1 MVRGMCTCVRLP
13 WFVALALLLL
23 PPSSRAQ
30 SAPATFKVGF
40 YNIQS
45 GKGEPGLPGR
55 ATPFVDSGNCTDA
68 TQPLNAWG
76 TGFIQQHLA
85 GSLGADPRVVAL
97 GLTEAWST
105 VCGSPENVRLALG
118 WKART
123 SERNGLAMV
132 ARYGFAGGQE
142 WQQLDTTMNANPA
155 DTMWVLRVPVCLDAA
170 CSQSMNVFVTHWLGS
185 GTDPAAVYE
194 SQSQAT
200 IAFMA
205 RTAGSAPHLLLGDL
219 NVWEGAAKI
228 CEQVPI
234 PAGLQKLR
242 DAGYVDAWP
251 LLHGSAEGFSGMLNR
266 ANCGSPVGYAWKR
279 IDYTWSPAGF
289 LPASISRFGVVTA
302 GDAAPS
308 DHYGLVTEFPLPA
321 AAAATDT
328 RAPLV
333 SLVSPIDGLSISSG
347 PVSIAFTATDDVG
360 VTRAE
365 ILEDGV
371 VAHSLLPGQTT
382 VTCSHLGTVDG
393 THTVQARA
401 FDAAGNSGASTSNRV
416 IVSTSSGQPVSSATG
431 EIVLYA
437 KNASLVAGAWQRVA
451 DAQAAGGVRLWNP
464 DAGAAKLASALAAPA
479 NYFELTFNAEAG
491 RAYRLWL
498 RGKAD
503 LDSWSNDSVYVQFS
517 GAASTAG
524 APVFR
529 IGTTEATWVGIEDC
543 SGCGL
548 QGWGWQ
554 DNGYGTG
561 VLGPLVAFAASGPQT
576 LRIQQREDGISL
588 DQIVLS
594 PSLYLTSAPGA
605 TKQDGLIL
613 PLTDTTPQ
621 PPPAPS
627 PTPLP
632 SGDVLVTAAALTKLS
647 GTWKSIADPSA
658 AGGVS
663 FGTADLGAAK
673 VTAPLAG
680 PLDYVELTFNAEAGR
695 PYRLWARGRA
705 DRDSWA
711 NDSVYVQFSGSLDA
725 AAKPVARIGTTDAY
739 TVNLED
745 ASGAGVS
752 GWGWQDNGYGAGV
765 LGPLVTF
772 ATTGP
777 QTLRVQTREDGLRID
792 QIVLSPGQYLSS
804 APGALKND
812 ATILH

>member
-1 MVRGMCTCVRLP
+1 MVRRLCPCVRML
-13 WFVALALLLL
+13 WFGAIAVFLL
-23 PPSSRAQ
+23 PPPSRAQ

-55 ATPFVDSGNCTDA
+55 ASLFVDSGNCTDP
-68 TQPLNAWG
+68 TQPLNGWG
-76 TGFIQQHLA
+76 TGFIQQHLVT
-85 GSLGADPRVVAL
+85 SLGADPQVVAL

-123 SERNGLAMV
+123 SERNGIAMV
-132 ARYGFAGGQE
+132 ARYGFAGGEQ
-142 WQQLDTTMNANPA
+142 WQQLDTTLNANPA

-170 CSQSMNVFVTHWLGS
+170 CSQSINLFVTHWLGS
-185 GTDPAAVYE
+185 GVDPAAVYE

-242 DAGYVDAWP
+242 DAAYVDAWP

-279 IDYTWSPAGF
+279 IDYVWSPPGF
-289 LPASISRFGVVTA
+289 LPTAIARFGVVTP
-302 GDAAPS
+302 GEAAPS
-308 DHYGLVTEFPLPA
+308 DHYGLVTAFPLPA
-321 AAAATDT
+321 AAAPTDT

-333 SLVSPIDGLSISSG
+333 SLVSPIDGLTISSG
-347 PVSIAFTATDDVG
+347 PVSISFTATDDVG

-371 VAHSLLPGQTT
+371 VAHALLPGQTT
-382 VTCSHLGTVDG
+382 VACAHLGTVDG
-393 THTVQARA
+393 THAVQARA
-401 FDAAGNSGASTSNRV
+401 FDAAGNVGMSASNRV
-416 IVSTSSGQPVSSATG
+416 IVKTSSGPPVSSATG

-437 KNASLVAGAWQRVA
+437 KNATVVAGTWQRVG
-451 DAQAAGGVRLWNP
+451 DTQAAGGVRLWNP
-464 DAGAAKLASALAAPA
+464 DAAAAKLPTALAAPA
-479 NYFELTFNAEAG
+479 NYFEVTFNAVAG
-491 RAYRLWL
+491 RPYRLWL
-498 RGKAD
+498 RGRAD
-503 LDSWSNDSVYVQFS
+503 LDSWTNDSVYAQFS
-517 GAASTAG
+517 GAVSSSG
-524 APVFR
+524 APIFR
-529 IGTTEATWVGIEDC
+529 IGTTDATWVGIEDC

-605 TKQDGLIL
+605 AKQDGLIL
-613 PLTDTTPQ
+613 PLTDTTSQ

-632 SGDVLVTAAALTKLS
+632 SGDILLTAGSLTRLS
-647 GTWKSIADPSA
+647 GTWKSIPDPSA
-658 AGGVS
+658 AGGVA

-673 VTAPLAG
+673 VSSPLAG

-705 DRDSWA
+705 DMDSWA

-777 QTLRVQTREDGLRID
+777 QTLRVQTREDGFRID